1 MAAEQLIVKK
11 NRVFELHQIRTRLQM
26 KKKMACNKCEGTK
39 CWLGHFK
46 LVLTS
51 KLATAGRQ
59 ARSIATIKKK
69 VGADHVV
76 SAM

>member
-1 MAAEQLIVKK
+1 MQE
-11 NRVFELHQIRTRLQM
+11 RRTRFQL
-26 KKKMACNKCEGTK
+26 KKKWLVIKCGGTE
-39 CWLGHFK
+39 CRLGHFRRM
-46 LVLTS
+46 LTS

-59 ARSIATIKKK
+59 GTINSHNKKKK